1 MGRRVVK
8 LQVVGMGKFCGGLN
22 CLGNCM
28 GQNLNLTRLKLR
40 IVGGIMDGQTCS
52 NCFFLIVVISRNELG
67 DGIVVDA
74 GWVRML

>member
-1 MGRRVVK
+1 MVK
-8 LQVVGMGKFCGGLN
+8 LQVVGVGKCCGGLN

-28 GQNLNLTRLKLR
+28 RQKLNLTRLKLR
-40 IVGGIMDGQTCS
+40 IVGGIMDRQTCS

-67 DGIVVDA
+67 DGIVVDT

>member
-1 MGRRVVK
+1 MRQK
-8 LQVVGMGKFCGGLN
+8 
-22 CLGNCM
+22 
-28 GQNLNLTRLKLR
+28 LNLTRLKLR

-67 DGIVVDA
+67 DGIVVDT